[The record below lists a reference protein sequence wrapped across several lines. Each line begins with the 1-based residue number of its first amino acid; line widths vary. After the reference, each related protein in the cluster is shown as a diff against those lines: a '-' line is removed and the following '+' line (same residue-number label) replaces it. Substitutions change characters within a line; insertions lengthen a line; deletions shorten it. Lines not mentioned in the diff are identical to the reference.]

1 MVDIV
6 NTSTR
11 SRIMAS
17 IRGTN
22 TKPEMV
28 LRRLLHASG
37 LRYRLHARNLPG
49 KPDIVF
55 PRRKAVV
62 FVHGC
67 FWHRH
72 SGCHWC
78 TTPAANSGFWSK
90 KFAENVKRDQRCVEE
105 LLELDWRVGTVWECA
120 LRGEEAPRTSILLQ
134 NWLGS
139 NSLQFETDLIRPQAS
154 MPSDSTP

>member
-11 SRIMAS
+11 SHIMAS
-17 IRGTN
+17 IRSAD

-28 LRRLLHASG
+28 LRRLLHAGG

-55 PRRKAVV
+55 PGRNVAV

-72 SGCHWC
+72 PRCHWC
-78 TTPAANSGFWSK
+78 TTPASNSEFWSA
-90 KFAENVKRDQRCVEE
+90 KFAENVKRDQRCVGD
-105 LLELDWRVGTVWECA
+105 LLDLGWRVATVWECA
-120 LRGEEAPRTSILLQ
+120 LRGQEALRTATLLQ
-134 NWLGS
+134 DWLDADS
-139 NSLQFETDLIRPQAS
+139 RQFETGLIRPQ
-154 MPSDSTP
+154 T

>member
-1 MVDIV
+1 MRDSSGSMADIV
-6 NTSTR
+6 NPITR

-17 IRGTN
+17 IRSAN

-37 LRYRLHARNLPG
+37 LRYRLHVKNLPG

-55 PRRKAVV
+55 PGKKVVV

-72 SGCHWC
+72 PGCHWC
-78 TTPAANSGFWSK
+78 TTPVSNSEFWNA
-90 KFAENVKRDQRCVEE
+90 KFSENVKRDQRCVSN
-105 LLELDWRVGTVWECA
+105 LLDIGWRVATIWECA
-120 LRGEEAPRTSILLQ
+120 LRDEEAIQSVALFQ
-134 NWLGS
+134 EWLV
-139 NSLQFETDLIRPQAS
+139 TDNDRFQTNLVRPQ
-154 MPSDSTP
+154 